1 MITQFPNRNVVVACV
16 LFVLASVGLTMFVW
30 RSVGGSVPFGAKRYE
45 VTALFDNAGQLVN
58 NADVRI
64 AGVNVGK
71 VTEIRPRG
79 LRTEA
84 TLAID
89 AQYAPLASDVRAI
102 LRAKTLLGETFV
114 SLTPGTG
121 TGPKLADGGRIPGDQ
136 IEDTQPL
143 DRVLGT
149 LDEDGRRRLHELFVD
164 TGDMLDGRAQD
175 LSDAA
180 GNFATGTRQL
190 DVMLRILE
198 GQSADV
204 STLTRETGK
213 VMQTV
218 GDEQDAVQELVRS
231 GRRALSVTAE
241 RDERLTEAV
250 RATPAFL
257 RELRATSTAAA
268 RTTTVAAP
276 MLREF
281 RPVAPRV
288 APTLRAISEASPQV
302 EALLRDFET
311 LTPVAREALPATAS
325 IVSALSPFMTETEPN
340 AKQIVPVIQYV
351 AAYRR
356 ELVAAMANIGAMAQ
370 GKSPG
375 TNGRPTAYLRT
386 IVPYGPQSLVGT
398 RGRRPDNRHNAY
410 MAPGGLD
417 HLKDGLL
424 SANCSHAGDSAIP
437 APACKVQ
444 PGWSFSGGRSA
455 YFQRL
460 SGEPVVPGTV
470 SQLRGLAT
478 FG

>member
-1 MITQFPNRNVVVACV
+1 MITQFPNRNIVVACV
-16 LFVLASVGLTMFVW
+16 VFVLASLGLTMFVW
-30 RSVGGSVPFGAKRYE
+30 RSVGGPVPFGAKSYE
-45 VTALFDNAGQLVN
+45 VQALFDNAGQLVQ

-71 VTEIRPRG
+71 VTKIRPRG

-84 TLAID
+84 TLSID

-121 TGPKLADGGRIPGDQ
+121 SGPKLDDGGRIPGDQ

-149 LDEDGRRRLHELFVD
+149 LDEDGRKRLHELFVD
-164 TGDMLDGRAQD
+164 TGSMLDGRAQD
-175 LSDAA
+175 LNDAA

-190 DVMLRILE
+190 DELLRILD

-204 STLTRETGK
+204 ATLTRETGR

-218 GDEQDAVQELVRS
+218 GDEQL
-231 GRRALSVTAE
+231 TA
-241 RDERLTEAV
+241 AV
-250 RATPAFL
+250 RATPPFL
-257 RELRATSTAAA
+257 RELGATSAAAA
-268 RTTTVAAP
+268 RTATTAAP
-276 MLREF
+276 VLREF
-281 RPVAPRV
+281 RPVAPRI
-288 APTLRAISEASPQV
+288 APTLRTITEASPEV
-302 EALLRDFET
+302 EGLLRDFGS
-311 LTPVAREALPATAS
+311 LTPLAREALPATAL

-370 GKSPG
+370 GKAPASD
-375 TNGRPTAYLRT
+375 GRQTAYLRT
-386 IVPYGPQSLVGT
+386 IVPFGAQSLVGS
-398 RGRRPDNRHNAY
+398 RGRRPDNRHAAY

-417 HLKDGLL
+417 HIKDGLR
-424 SANCSHAGDSAIP
+424 SSSCANAGDGAVP
-437 APACKVQ
+437 APACRVE
-444 PGWSFSGGRSA
+444 PGWSFAGGKTA

-460 SGEPVVPGTV
+460 TDEPVVPGTV
-470 SQLRGLAT
+470 SQLRSLAT

>member
-1 MITQFPNRNVVVACV
+1 VITQFPNRTVVVACV
-16 LFVLASVGLTMFVW
+16 VFVIASIGLTMFVW
-30 RSVGGSVPFGAKRYE
+30 RSVGGPIPFGAKSYE
-45 VTALFDNAGQLVN
+45 VRALFDNAGQLAK

-71 VTEIRPRG
+71 VAEIRPRG

-84 TLAID
+84 TLSID
-89 AQYAPLASDVRAI
+89 AEYAPVANDVRAI

-114 SLTPGTG
+114 SLTPGTAG
-121 TGPKLADGGRIPGDQ
+121 APRLADGGRIPAEQ

-149 LDEDGRRRLHELFVD
+149 LDEEGRKRLHELFVD
-164 TGDMLDGRAQD
+164 TGAMLDGRAQD
-175 LSDAA
+175 LNDAA
-180 GNFATGTRQL
+180 GNFQTGTRQL
-190 DVMLRILE
+190 DAVLRILD

-213 VMQTV
+213 VLQTV
-218 GDEQDAVQELVRS
+218 GDEQAAVQELARS

-241 RDERLTEAV
+241 RDERLAETV

-268 RTTTVAAP
+268 RTATTAAP
-276 MLREF
+276 MLRAF
-281 RPVAPRV
+281 RPVAPRI
-288 APTLRAISEASPQV
+288 APTLEAITEASPEV
-302 EALLRDFET
+302 EALLRDFGE
-311 LTPVAREALPATAS
+311 LTPLAREALPATAS

-370 GKSPG
+370 GKAPAS
-375 TNGRPTAYLRT
+375 NGRQTAYLRT
-386 IVPYGPQSLVGT
+386 IVPFGPQSLVGAS
-398 RGRRPDNRHNAY
+398 GRRADNRHNAY

-424 SANCSHAGDSAIP
+424 SSNCKHAGASAIP
-437 APACKVQ
+437 APACRQQ
-444 PGWSFSGGRSA
+444 PGWSFAGGRSA

-460 SGEPVVPGTV
+460 SDEPVVPGTV
-470 SQLRGLAT
+470 SQLRSLAT